1 MNTPFNPIAGTNPTL
16 TQDPPPQ
23 ELTWDS
29 TIKDLLQT
37 SYTFSDDLIDSA
49 NPPEFLR
56 MYGDRWS
63 VRWNNSGIA
72 SPENQSAIDIF
83 FNVRPSG
90 KATID
95 IKV

>member
-1 MNTPFNPIAGTNPTL
+1 VSAYNPIAADPL
-16 TQDPPPQ
+16 EVQDPPPQ

-29 TIKDLLQT
+29 TIRDLFQA

-49 NPPEFLR
+49 KPPEFIR
-56 MYGDRWS
+56 MYADRWA
-63 VRWNNSGIA
+63 VRWNNSGID

-90 KATID
+90 NATIT
-95 IKV
+95 IKT